1 MDSRRCDIT
10 TIYTFH
16 EYTYYYIFHT
26 KPGLSTGVSKSVY
39 IAKLPVLDDGQ
50 THNDGPA
57 PTRCWRNGG
66 EDHTRHPHVQE
77 VKAANG
83 RIRVPESHNYVDTE

>member
-1 MDSRRCDIT
+1 
-10 TIYTFH
+10 
-16 EYTYYYIFHT
+16 
-26 KPGLSTGVSKSVY
+26 LSTGVSKSVY

-83 RIRVPESHNYVDTE
+83 RIRVSESHNYVDTE